1 MNRRFATLALTA
13 AIVSGAGTVQAQIAP
28 AGTFGSLP
36 ANSFGGTGIPTNA
49 VMTGGANG
57 ATIGLSATQRYD
69 SPPLTNNGAGTF
81 YATPGISIST
91 THVNTGFAA
100 WNFDYFVGNH
110 NTTDVFT
117 LYIDGNPAVGN
128 SLGDPTTNAF
138 VIGTLPSAYFDSS
151 NFGYGWTFPT
161 AFNPNT
167 QGQYSFAL
175 YQRSATGEVLSH
187 VAMNVDVG
195 TVPEPSSVALLGS
208 GFVGLA
214 GFIKRRGKLV

>member
-1 MNRRFATLALTA
+1 MNRRFATLALA
-13 AIVSGAGTVQAQIAP
+13 AAALSGAGTVQAQITP
-28 AGTFGSLP
+28 TGTFGSLP
-36 ANSFGGTGIPTNA
+36 ANSFGGSGIPTNA
-49 VMTGGANG
+49 VMLGGANG
-57 ATIGLSATQRYD
+57 ATIGLSATQRYS
-69 SPPLTNNGAGTF
+69 SPTVTNNGLGTYF
-81 YATPGISIST
+81 AAPGIST
-91 THVNTGFAA
+91 GAPVNTGFAS

-110 NTTDVFT
+110 NATDVFT
-117 LYIDGNPAVGN
+117 LYIDGDPAAGN
-128 SLGDPTTNAF
+128 TLGDPTTHAF
-138 VIGTLPSAYFDSS
+138 VLGGIPYFDSS